1 MPAKTISSFRLG
13 SRLLILGAVLLLS
26 TVFTSSALAGLRPL
40 PAQSG
45 RCSGIWTINGEHI
58 NRANAFQVSGVN
70 CQYAMLSAT
79 DYTDSALAI
88 PNAGSTTPI
97 MFEAGGYP
105 WLYHWRCRETSST
118 GPHEYTYY
126 HCRAD
131 GRPDGYH
138 GTAYMSFKW
147 WLGPTRSC
155 PTFPVDEAQEWLA
168 ASTWATRN
176 QTCSSAEEWIRTA
189 SQSIHRFGQ
198 AYAITSGHFGDVYH
212 YHYYSSNGANESN
225 EPRDGDPFLCSSEHQ
240 TELQSEAW
248 ECAEQTKMEPRSFGW
263 REVAPPNG

>member
-1 MPAKTISSFRLG
+1 MESRSPAL
-13 SRLLILGAVLLLS
+13 
-26 TVFTSSALAGLRPL
+26 
-40 PAQSG
+40 
-45 RCSGIWTINGEHI
+45 ND
-58 NRANAFQVSGVN
+58 FQVSGVN

-88 PNAGSTTPI
+88 PNAGSTNPVS
-97 MFEAGGYP
+97 FEAGGYP
-105 WLYHWRCRETSST
+105 RLYHWRCRETSTT

-126 HCRAD
+126 HCHAD

-176 QTCSSAEEWIRTA
+176 QVCSSAEEWIRTA
-189 SQSIHRFGQ
+189 DQSIHRFGQ
-198 AYAITSGHFGDVYH
+198 AYAITSGHSAASTITITTAVM
-212 YHYYSSNGANESN
+212 
-225 EPRDGDPFLCSSEHQ
+225 
-240 TELQSEAW
+240 EL
-248 ECAEQTKMEPRSFGW
+248 TKVTNRATVIRSFA
-263 REVAPPNG
+263 APNIRPNYRAKLGNARSKPRWSPVHLGGVRSQHLTDDPI